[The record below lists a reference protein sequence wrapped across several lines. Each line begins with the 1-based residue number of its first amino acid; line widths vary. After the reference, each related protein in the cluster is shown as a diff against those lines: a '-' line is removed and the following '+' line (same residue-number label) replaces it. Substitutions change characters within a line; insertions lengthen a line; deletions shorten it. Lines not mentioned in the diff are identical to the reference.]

1 MKQKPEEILKGL
13 DYGHIYTTDVTHI
26 LEIHKTAK
34 NHAKGRALE
43 LGSYLGHSTLAI
55 AMAGLEVV
63 VYDTD
68 TSVEDKRKAL
78 LKDYKVEWNNA
89 PSSESLNEQR
99 YFEFIFHD
107 SDHGDGM
114 IPEMV
119 RLFNER
125 LLKGGT
131 MMIHDAELLTILN
144 LLGQLEPHEHKS
156 SWDGRGRQMLTIIKK
171 L

>member
-1 MKQKPEEILKGL
+1 MKQNPEETLKAL

-26 LEIHKTAK
+26 LEIYKTAK
-34 NHAKGRALE
+34 DYRKGRALE

-68 TSVEDKRKAL
+68 TSVLDKRKEL
-78 LKDYKVEWNNA
+78 LKGYKVEWNNA

-99 YFEFIFHD
+99 HFDFIFHD
-107 SDHGDGM
+107 SDHGDTM

-119 RLFNER
+119 QLFNER

-144 LLGQLEPHEHKS
+144 LLGQLQPHEHRS
-156 SWDGRGRQMLTIIKK
+156 SWDGRGRQMLTIFKK